1 MGTWSTKI
9 NSNDTFQDIYQNF
22 FDAYNQGQEPADISK
37 QIQDDYAEM
46 FGDSDDRNNSL
57 FGLALAQWETK
68 SLDQTIYKQVKEII
82 ESGNDLEVWK
92 GLGADEKSIKQ
103 RKVVLDK
110 FLTQISTEK
119 EKPKRRVRPKFEF
132 EMINLVE
139 EIAPD
144 NLKTFSVNEEY
155 TNKNYIHTSGLM
167 NWKQGGGSILYFT
180 GQGKKISAKWLDSN
194 TLEVTHDNDI
204 VFTIQNDSSYFFGDA
219 VKVIYKSKL

>member
-1 MGTWSTKI
+1 MGTWNTKI
-9 NSNDTFQDIYQNF
+9 NGNDTFQDIYQNF

-37 QIQDDYAEM
+37 QIQADFAEM
-46 FGDSDDRNNSL
+46 FEDSDDRNNSL

-92 GLGADEKSIKQ
+92 DLGADEKSIKR

-110 FLTQISTEK
+110 FLTQIFTHR

-132 EMINLVE
+132 EMINLVDAK
-139 EIAPD
+139 APD
-144 NLKTFSVNEEY
+144 NLKSFGVNEDY
-155 TNKNYIHTSGLM
+155 TNKQYVHTSGLM
-167 NWKQGGGSILYFT
+167 MWGQGGGSVLYFT

-194 TLEVTHDNDI
+194 TLEVTHDKEI
-204 VFTIQNDSSYFFGDA
+204 VFSMQKGSAYFCGDDI
-219 VKVIYKSKL
+219 KIIYNPQ